1 MTDLGEK
8 TDLKFLY
15 ISDLRDFTLGF
26 VQSLMSSDIKCR
38 MLFSLRNCLAKSELE
53 TEVANLCQS
62 DVATVLKGIA
72 LSMQSQPSLAFEN
85 NDE

>member
-1 MTDLGEK
+1 
-8 TDLKFLY
+8 
-15 ISDLRDFTLGF
+15 
-26 VQSLMSSDIKCR
+26 

-53 TEVANLCQS
+53 TEVANLCQN

-72 LSMQSQPSLAFEN
+72 LSMESLPSPAFEN